1 MATTSIIKFIRPSR
15 AIGSLIGVN
24 VIISVMI
31 WIADALGVAGGVAVS
46 SVADILTLPPSW
58 SGLAYQPWTL
68 VTYMFTQVSVLHLI
82 FNMLWLYFFGV
93 YLERILS
100 TFSIWGLYI
109 AGGIVG
115 GLLYILTRTEVY
127 TTTPHLVGAS
137 AAVIAVIA
145 ATACRLTSLRVRLI
159 LLGEVRLLWVAI
171 VALIICFA
179 EGGLRNPSM
188 PAHAGGLII
197 GLIYGLSDRAWSERW
212 HHLMHRVRLRLY
224 SSRRREMFTGN
235 PTDRSISASRGR
247 AENRER
253 LDQLLDKIR
262 VSGYGSLSR
271 EEKNELNIL
280 SRNL

>member
-31 WIADALGVAGGVAVS
+31 WIADALGIGSDVPGHS
-46 SVADILTLPPSW
+46 MADMLTLPPSW
-58 SGLAYQPWTL
+58 SGLGQHPWTL

-82 FNMLWLYFFGV
+82 FNMLWLYCFGV

-100 TFSIWGLYI
+100 TIRIWGIYM
-109 AGGIVG
+109 AGGVCG

-127 TTTPHLVGAS
+127 TSTPHLVGAS
-137 AAVIAVIA
+137 ASVIAVITVA
-145 ATACRLTSLRVRLI
+145 ACRLSTLRVRLI

-171 VALIICFA
+171 GALIICFA
-179 EGGLRNPSM
+179 EGGFRNPSI
-188 PAHAGGLII
+188 PAHAGGLIA
-197 GLIYGLSDRAWSERW
+197 GVIYGLSDRAWSERW
-212 HHLMHRVRLRLY
+212 RHLMHRVRLRLY

-235 PTDRSISASRGR
+235 PADRSISASRGR
-247 AENRER
+247 AENRAR

-262 VSGYGSLSR
+262 VSGYASLSR
-271 EEKNELNIL
+271 EEKDELNLL